1 MDNLEE
7 EIKEIKEF
15 ETIKE
20 PEQIKTPLEIIIY
33 FLNIC
38 NIKCSNL
45 DEINGIIIPREILL
59 SDEIYDKMKKDIP
72 KIKHILSSSTYTA
85 VQKNADKSQRWPL
98 INLIRQILRK
108 YDYKLEPKRVCDGY
122 TKDGIKKYKR
132 FFEIKK

>member
-15 ETIKE
+15 ESIKE

-38 NIKCSNL
+38 NIKCSNI

-59 SDEIYDKMKKDIP
+59 SDEI
-72 KIKHILSSSTYTA
+72 
-85 VQKNADKSQRWPL
+85 
-98 INLIRQILRK
+98 
-108 YDYKLEPKRVCDGY
+108 EPKRVCDGY